1 MFLVMETKQRQQGS
15 NSENPCPGNIMKYA
29 TNALFGLALVGMPA
43 CGSPAAKAADDET
56 TAIGDVVLQYGKALN
71 ADNTTEVM
79 KVYAEDAVVAPPGQP
94 VSRGTVEVSKFYDG
108 LFASA
113 DLTLTFTIEKV
124 SADSSLAFVT
134 SHSVGTLKFKDG
146 SPDVN
151 GQNRELFVLRKQDG
165 AWKIVAYWFNN

>member
-1 MFLVMETKQRQQGS
+1 MFLVVEAKQRQQPS
-15 NSENPCPGNIMKYA
+15 YPETPHPGNIMKYT
-29 TNALFGLALVGMPA
+29 TNALFGLALVALSA
-43 CGSPAAKAADDET
+43 CGTPAAKAADDET
-56 TAIGDVVLQYGKALN
+56 TAIGDMVLQYGKALN
-71 ADNTTEVM
+71 ADNTAEVM
-79 KVYAEDAVVAPPGQP
+79 KVYADDAVVAPPGQP
-94 VSRGTVEVSKFYDG
+94 VRRGAAEVSKFYDG

-113 DLTLTFTIEKV
+113 DVALTFTIEKV
-124 SADSSLAFVT
+124 SADSSLAYVM